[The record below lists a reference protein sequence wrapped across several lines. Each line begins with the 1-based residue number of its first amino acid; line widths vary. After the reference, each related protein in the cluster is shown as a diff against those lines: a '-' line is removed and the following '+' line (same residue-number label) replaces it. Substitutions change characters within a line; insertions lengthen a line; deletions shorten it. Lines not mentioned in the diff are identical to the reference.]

1 MVAVLSGIVIF
12 ILAIWEILSP
22 QQVVTRFVQNEVY
35 TLFKTLYAS
44 DVFITLLSSAF
55 FIIIFFKHILQEHY
69 QIVMTIGVINFCYN
83 HNFKVRTRS
92 YLIQVRNIAI
102 CSHQLLSF
110 VLGLKQGIIY
120 QCYVFTFYITC
131 IWL

>member
-55 FIIIFFKHILQEHY
+55 FIL
-69 QIVMTIGVINFCYN
+69 TS
-83 HNFKVRTRS
+83 RTLS
-92 YLIQVRNIAI
+92 DSDDKWGYKF
-102 CSHQLLSF
+102 LL
-110 VLGLKQGIIY
+110 
-120 QCYVFTFYITC
+120 
-131 IWL
+131 